1 MKLSTRGRYGLMAMY
16 RLRENY
22 GKGPVSIKSIAE
34 MENLSELYLEQLFIS
49 LKKHNLVKSVRGAQG
64 GYLLADDPSKIKI
77 GDIINSLEGEMEL
90 SCCTKD
96 VDCIKN
102 PGCATKDILEKIQT
116 KVEEVFNSMTLA
128 DM

>member
-22 GKGPVSIKSIAE
+22 GKGPMSIKAIAE

-64 GYLLADDPSKIKI
+64 GYLLADDPSNIKI

-90 SCCTKD
+90 SCCVKD
-96 VDCIKN
+96 VDCVKN
-102 PGCATKDILEKIQT
+102 TECATKDILEKIQT
-116 KVEEVFNSMTLA
+116 KVEEVFDSMTLA

>member
-22 GKGPVSIKSIAE
+22 GKGPMSIKAIAE

-64 GYLLADDPSKIKI
+64 GYLLADDPSNIKI

-90 SCCTKD
+90 SCCAKD
-96 VDCIKN
+96 VDCVKN
-102 PGCATKDILEKIQT
+102 TECATKDILEKIQT
-116 KVEEVFNSMTLA
+116 KVEEVFDSMTLA